1 MVHRGDLRSGGDHLL
16 PLLHDQ
22 GGGHVGLLG
31 DGVGGQP
38 PLLADLQERLV
49 GVGVGDGVR
58 ALAELW
64 QALLRR
70 NRPLDR
76 IRERARV
83 DRRAPQVLCHDRR
96 GSSYPSQAV
105 ESICIRIIRGPMGGA
120 LHSGGGEG
128 APAQLSAA
136 PQGAVQPLLVALL
149 LDRVSV
155 YVQHDAD

>member
-38 PLLADLQERLV
+38 PLLADLQECLV

-58 ALAELW
+58 ALAARDL
-64 QALLRR
+64 ALE
-70 NRPLDR
+70 PLDGR
-76 IRERARV
+76 RLLGRRGLGLGLGRRAAAV
-83 DRRAPQVLCHDRR
+83 DRA
-96 GSSYPSQAV
+96 
-105 ESICIRIIRGPMGGA
+105 
-120 LHSGGGEG
+120 GE
-128 APAQLSAA
+128 
-136 PQGAVQPLLVALL
+136 PLLVALL

>member
-58 ALAELW
+58 ALA
-64 QALLRR
+64 ALDLALE
-70 NRPLDR
+70 PLDW
-76 IRERARV
+76 
-83 DRRAPQVLCHDRR
+83 RRLLGRR
-96 GSSYPSQAV
+96 G
-105 ESICIRIIRGPMGGA
+105 
-120 LHSGGGEG
+120 LGGEG